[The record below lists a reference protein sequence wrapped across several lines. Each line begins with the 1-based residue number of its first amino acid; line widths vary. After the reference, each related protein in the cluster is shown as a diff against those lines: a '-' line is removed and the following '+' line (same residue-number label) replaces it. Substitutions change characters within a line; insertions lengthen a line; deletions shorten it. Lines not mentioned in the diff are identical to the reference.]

1 MLGAAARRRLNY
13 CVTLN
18 SLLVAAAACRWGPHH
33 AIAATRYH
41 PTNFLGAAAGFVMT
55 AAVVAPPG
63 DAWNAG
69 TTFAGAGGGVLGRP
83 VPFGRA

>member
-1 MLGAAARRRLNY
+1 MTRPL
-13 CVTLN
+13 
-18 SLLVAAAACRWGPHH
+18 
-33 AIAATRYH
+33 TRYH
-41 PTNFLGAAAGFVMT
+41 PTNFLGAAAEFVVT

-83 VPFGRA
+83 TPFGRA

>member
-1 MLGAAARRRLNY
+1 M
-13 CVTLN
+13 
-18 SLLVAAAACRWGPHH
+18 
-33 AIAATRYH
+33 AATRYH

-55 AAVVAPPG
+55 AAAVAPPG

-83 VPFGRA
+83 APFGRA